1 MKQSMHFPNQLYER
15 VEMTWEELLNKCKG
29 RYQEVLPNESTT
41 HIIVRK
47 KQQKYPHQ
55 HFLVF
60 EEENLFVGYDPV
72 TNKLCTAMY
81 LDGRWGYK
89 NKEYNA
95 DEHYGR

>member
-47 KQQKYPHQ
+47 KTTEISTSAFSYIRRR
-55 HFLVF
+55 
-60 EEENLFVGYDPV
+60 ESI
-72 TNKLCTAMY
+72 C
-81 LDGRWGYK
+81 WI
-89 NKEYNA
+89 
-95 DEHYGR
+95 